1 MFLTLSVFVATAGI
15 AQYLTW
21 PITITTDDGLP
32 GMKGPQNYFYE
43 SMLYRLDEPLST
55 LRFTVVS
62 TNTVDATGTDS
73 YKGMSG
79 VPGSAFPFFSLAE
92 LKVVDSNGEPI
103 EYTATTNAYGNGNIG
118 NLNDGK
124 HYTYFQTSES
134 NVDNCIREYHY
145 IELKFKEPVIEFKIK
160 WLARAGFEDNMPTY
174 VGLTPGTQYLPF
186 PEQRFTLGGQVT
198 TVEELGAG
206 GLFLIESDE
215 CEYITEDGKKM
226 RNGGF
231 WHSPYGAH
239 MAANAAALVY
249 LIPTIGEN
257 AYKVAWLNNSHFI
270 KTQQTTMPN
279 GCNGPTRKQMRPAS
293 LFVHAKA
300 RMSVILQ

>member
-1 MFLTLSVFVATAGI
+1 
-15 AQYLTW
+15 
-21 PITITTDDGLP
+21 
-32 GMKGPQNYFYE
+32 
-43 SMLYRLDEPLST
+43 
-55 LRFTVVS
+55 
-62 TNTVDATGTDS
+62 
-73 YKGMSG
+73 
-79 VPGSAFPFFSLAE
+79 
-92 LKVVDSNGEPI
+92 
-103 EYTATTNAYGNGNIG
+103 
-118 NLNDGK
+118 
-124 HYTYFQTSES
+124 
-134 NVDNCIREYHY
+134 
-145 IELKFKEPVIEFKIK
+145 
-160 WLARAGFEDNMPTY
+160 MPTY